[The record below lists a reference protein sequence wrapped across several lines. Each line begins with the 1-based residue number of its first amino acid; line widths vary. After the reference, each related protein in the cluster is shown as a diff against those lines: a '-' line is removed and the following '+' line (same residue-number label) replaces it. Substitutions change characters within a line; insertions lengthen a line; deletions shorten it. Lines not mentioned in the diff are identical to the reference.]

1 MKKRYIAALM
11 GGAAWGCYRWQPLRF
26 QFAPLPPFNDKLS
39 GGPEKAQLFR
49 PGAKISIV
57 AAHPDDA
64 EFYLGGTLLQL
75 GDIGANLHL
84 IVATDGDKGYYPL
97 ARPERLRQ
105 IRRQE
110 QRNAARQWQARE
122 VIFLG
127 HRDGRLRANETLIA
141 QIEGELRRIE
151 PEFVFLFESRYPPR
165 LTHQDHLRAG
175 EAALAA
181 LQRSGIGAWALR
193 YSTLAPNFAIDV
205 SEDWARRM
213 VLLPFHGSQWRDR
226 RLRLVSGIITR
237 NAVTDGRRI
246 GAPYAE
252 GLRCSQMRETV
263 IQ

>member
-1 MKKRYIAALM
+1 MAALI
-11 GGAAWGCYRWQPLRF
+11 GGAAWGFYRWQPLRL
-26 QFAPLPPFNDKLS
+26 QFAPLPSPDETLS
-39 GGPEKAQLFR
+39 GGPDKAQLFR
-49 PGAKISIV
+49 LGARIAII

-75 GDIGANLHL
+75 GDIGASLHL

-110 QRNAARQWQARE
+110 QRNAAHQWQASE
-122 VIFLG
+122 VVFLG
-127 HRDGRLRANETLIA
+127 HRDGRLRADETLIS
-141 QIEGELRRIE
+141 QIEAELRRIE
-151 PEFVFLFESRYPPR
+151 PEFVFLFESHYPPR

-175 EAALAA
+175 EATFAA

-205 SEDWARRM
+205 SASWARRM
-213 VLLPFHGSQWRDR
+213 ALLPFHGSQWHDR
-226 RLRLVSGIITR
+226 RLRLVSGIIMR
-237 NAVTDGRRI
+237 NAQTDGRRI
-246 GAPYAE
+246 GVPYAE
-252 GLRCSQMRETV
+252 GLRCSQTRETV